1 MTAKKDFILKIKQK
15 KDRYEMH
22 KYWGK
27 KPANNLNLLI
37 EKYSDIGDVVLD
49 PFCGYGVFCS
59 EAYILQRNVVLN
71 DLNPIANFIE
81 EQLLEKNININKLE
95 NEFNIIKSEMIKF
108 SSVWYTINIDDKECK
123 IISTLRDEDDK
134 IIKCKYKFASSNKFI
149 EYTFTDEE
157 KKAFESLEENYI
169 INDWHPRDILIENSR
184 ISAKKGMIVS
194 DLFTKRALANHSKLF
209 SLINDISSG
218 NELKLLLVAFT
229 SNLANCSKLVPPTP
243 SRGEMAQGAWMT
255 GFYIA
260 KKYIENNVLHYF
272 ENRVKKVIKGKKD
285 YLDSFD
291 TLFLSDNNDL
301 EQVDSINKFN
311 QKTFGY
317 CLLNEDTKKLPLED
331 NSIDYI
337 FTDPPYGDSVPY
349 FEQSIIWNSWLK
361 KIPNYNNEIIVSNSK
376 KRTKNIEEYSKDMHS
391 AISEIFRIIKKDK
404 FFSITFHSLSGLEW
418 RAISNACLKV
428 GFELSNFEWLVQST
442 FTPRQ
447 LNRSKTVKGDVLI
460 TFKKPSRVTKTT
472 EINEAEFNNIIINKI
487 NQLIEE
493 EKNTTNIIFM
503 ELNELIF
510 NERILIPKV
519 DIFKLLNNEFKF
531 NNDKW
536 YQK

>member
-1 MTAKKDFILKIKQK
+1 MTAREDFIPKIKQK

-37 EKYSDIGDVVLD
+37 DKYSTVGDIVLD

-71 DLNPIANFIE
+71 DLNPIANYIE
-81 EQLLEKNININKLE
+81 EQLLEKDIDLIKLKD
-95 NEFNIIKSEMIKF
+95 EFNLIKDEMIKF
-108 SSVWYTINIDDKECK
+108 SSPWYTIQINDKKCN
-123 IISTLRDEDDK
+123 IISTLRNENDK
-134 IIKCKYKFASSNKFI
+134 IIKCKYTSDSSKKFI
-149 EYTFTDEE
+149 EYTFSDEE
-157 KKAFESLEENYI
+157 KKAFELLEDNYI
-169 INDWHPRDILIENSR
+169 INDWYPVDKLIENSR
-184 ISAKKGMIVS
+184 ISAKKNMTVS

-209 SLINDISSG
+209 SLINNISNG

-272 ENRVKKVIKGKKD
+272 ENRVKKAIKGKKD

-291 TLFLSDNNDL
+291 TLFLNNQDL
-301 EQVDSINKFN
+301 KQVNNINKFN
-311 QKTFGY
+311 KKTFGY
-317 CLLNEDTKKLPLED
+317 YLLNEDAKNLSLKD

-337 FTDPPYGDSVPY
+337 FTDPPYGDTVPY

-361 KIPNYNNEIIVSNSK
+361 KIPNYNDEIIISDSK
-376 KRTKNIEEYSKDMHS
+376 KRTKKIDEYSRDMHS
-391 AISEIFRIIKKDK
+391 AILEIFRILKKDK

-418 RAISNACLKV
+418 RAISNACLMV
-428 GFELSNFEWLVQST
+428 GFELNNFEWLVQKT

-447 LNRSKTVKGDVLI
+447 LNHSKTVKGDVLI
-460 TFKKPSRVTKTT
+460 TFKKPSKVSKGT
-472 EINEAEFNNIIINKI
+472 EINELEFTDIIIDKI
-487 NQLIEE
+487 NQLIEK
-493 EKNTTNIIFM
+493 EKNSTNIIFM
-503 ELNELIF
+503 ELIELIF
-510 NERILIPKV
+510 KKKILIPQI
-519 DIFKLLNNEFKF
+519 DIFKLLNKEFRF
-531 NNDKW
+531 SNDKW
-536 YQK
+536 YKQ